1 MSKNIDQYK
10 SAMDNIRMSESFAK
24 RTETLLKEIPE
35 NREAVSVRGSRISLG
50 RIVLTAGTGLA
61 ACLLIAAAIR
71 GNVLNDTESTA
82 VTTESQVVITE
93 ITTDIITL
101 ETEAVYVEI
110 DDSAFI
116 DEETDEKF
124 RDELDRLEE
133 EAQTST
139 STTAVQTQKQPA
151 EGAAPQKVND
161 NAAVPEYE
169 YDAVEEEVVEEAV
182 EEEADM
188 DGGAPSIGLMS
199 VNPNNRTLYDI
210 DFSNASMEIQSY
222 VNNSDGADITV
233 DSAEKIRDLT
243 ALVGDIVYATPLTE
257 QNKTFISEY
266 VINISE
272 NGKESF
278 TIYVTDLYS
287 VVITVHYDDRQSRTE
302 YLLSKDK
309 YRDIEKKLYLYF
321 GTESE
326 YEAFLSL
333 KSGK

>member
-1 MSKNIDQYK
+1 MSKNINQYK

-82 VTTESQVVITE
+82 AITESQVVITE
-93 ITTDIITL
+93 ITTDIVTL

-110 DDSAFI
+110 DDSAVI
-116 DEETDEKF
+116 DEETDEKY

-151 EGAAPQKVND
+151 VGAAPQKVND
-161 NAAVPEYE
+161 NAAAPEYE
-169 YDAVEEEVVEEAV
+169 YDAVEEAV

-199 VNPNNRTLYDI
+199 VNQNSRTLYDI
-210 DFSNASMEIQSY
+210 DFNNASMEIQSY
-222 VNNSDGADITV
+222 VNASGAADITV
-233 DSAEKIRDLT
+233 NSAEKIRELT
-243 ALVGDIVYATPLTE
+243 ALVGDIAYATPLTE
-257 QNKTFISEY
+257 QNKTFVSEY
-266 VINISE
+266 VININE
-272 NGKESF
+272 NGNESF
-278 TIYVTDLYS
+278 TIYVTDHYS
-287 VVITVHYDDRQSRTE
+287 VIITVHYDDRQVRTE
-302 YLLSKDK
+302 YLLSREK
-309 YRDIEKKLYLYF
+309 YREIEKKLYLYF

>member
-1 MSKNIDQYK
+1 MMSKNINQYK

-35 NREAVSVRGSRISLG
+35 NKEAVSVGSSRISIG

-82 VTTESQVVITE
+82 ATTESQVVITE
-93 ITTDIITL
+93 ITTDIVTL

-110 DDSAFI
+110 DDSAVI

-151 EGAAPQKVND
+151 AGEPHKVND
-161 NAAVPEYE
+161 NAAAPEYE
-169 YDAVEEEVVEEAV
+169 KDAVEEEAV
-182 EEEADM
+182 EEDAGT
-188 DGGAPSIGLMS
+188 DGDAPSIGFMS
-199 VNPNNRTLYDI
+199 VNPDSKTLYDI
-210 DFSNASMEIQSY
+210 DFSNASMDIQSY
-222 VNNSDGADITV
+222 VNASDAADITV
-233 DSAEKIRDLT
+233 NSAEKIRELT
-243 ALVGDIVYATPLTE
+243 ALVGDIAYATPLTE
-257 QNKTFISEY
+257 QNKTFVSEY
-266 VINISE
+266 VININE
-272 NGKESF
+272 NGEESF
-278 TIYVTDLYS
+278 TIYVTDHYS
-287 VVITVHYDDRQSRTE
+287 VIITVHYDDRQTRTE
-302 YLLSKDK
+302 YLLAKDK
-309 YRDIEKKLYLYF
+309 YREIEKKLYLYF

-326 YEAFLSL
+326 YEAFLAL

>member
-1 MSKNIDQYK
+1 MMSKNINQYK

-35 NREAVSVRGSRISLG
+35 NKEAVSVGSSRISLG

-82 VTTESQVVITE
+82 AITESQVVITE
-93 ITTDIITL
+93 ITTDIVTL

-110 DDSAFI
+110 DDSAVI

-124 RDELDRLEE
+124 RDELDRLEK

-151 EGAAPQKVND
+151 VGAAPQKVND
-161 NAAVPEYE
+161 NAAAPEYE
-169 YDAVEEEVVEEAV
+169 YDAVEEAV

-199 VNPNNRTLYDI
+199 VNPNSRTLYDI
-210 DFSNASMEIQSY
+210 DFNNASMEIQSY
-222 VNNSDGADITV
+222 VNASGAADITV
-233 DSAEKIRDLT
+233 NSAEKIRELT
-243 ALVGDIVYATPLTE
+243 AFVGDIAYATPLTE

-266 VINISE
+266 VININE
-272 NGKESF
+272 NGEESF
-278 TIYVTDLYS
+278 TIYVTDLNS
-287 VVITVHYDDRQSRTE
+287 VIITVHYDDNQVRTE

-309 YRDIEKKLYLYF
+309 YREIEKKLYLYF

>member
-1 MSKNIDQYK
+1 MSKNINQYK

-35 NREAVSVRGSRISLG
+35 NKEAVPVGSSRISLG

-93 ITTDIITL
+93 ITTDIVTL

-116 DEETDEKF
+116 DEEIDEKF

-151 EGAAPQKVND
+151 EGAVPQKVND

-169 YDAVEEEVVEEAV
+169 NDAVEEEVVEEAV
-182 EEEADM
+182 EEEANM
-188 DGGAPSIGLMS
+188 DGGAPGIGLMS
-199 VNPNNRTLYDI
+199 VNPNSRTLYNI

-222 VNNSDGADITV
+222 VNASDAADIKV
-233 DSAEKIRDLT
+233 DSAEKIRELT
-243 ALVGDIVYATPLTE
+243 AFVGDIAYSTPLTQ

-266 VINISE
+266 VVNISE
-272 NGKESF
+272 GGKESF
-278 TIYVTDLYS
+278 TIYVTDRNS
-287 VVITVHYDDRQSRTE
+287 VIITVHYDDNQVRTE

-321 GTESE
+321 GTETE

>member
-1 MSKNIDQYK
+1 MSKNINQYK

-35 NREAVSVRGSRISLG
+35 NTEAVSVGNSRISLG

-93 ITTDIITL
+93 ITTDIVTL

-110 DDSAFI
+110 DDSAVI
-116 DEETDEKF
+116 DEETDEKY

-133 EAQTST
+133 EAQTS
-139 STTAVQTQKQPA
+139 STTTAAQTQKRPTA
-151 EGAAPQKVND
+151 GEIPHKVND
-161 NAAVPEYE
+161 NAAAPEYE
-169 YDAVEEEVVEEAV
+169 KDAVEEEAVEEA
-182 EEEADM
+182 DS
-188 DGGAPSIGLMS
+188 DGGVPAIGLMS
-199 VNPNNRTLYDI
+199 VHPDSKTLYDI
-210 DFSNASMEIQSY
+210 DFSNASMDIQSY
-222 VNNSDGADITV
+222 VNASDAADITV
-233 DSAEKIRDLT
+233 NSAEKIRELT
-243 ALVGDIVYATPLTE
+243 ALVGDIAYATPLTE
-257 QNKTFISEY
+257 QNKTFVSEY
-266 VINISE
+266 VININE

-278 TIYVTDLYS
+278 TIYVTDHYS
-287 VVITVHYDDRQSRTE
+287 VIITVHYDDRQVRTE
-302 YLLSKDK
+302 YLLSREK
-309 YRDIEKKLYLYF
+309 YREIEKKLYLYF

-326 YEAFLSL
+326 YEAFLAL